1 MCVCVDWESEPA
13 GGEGWVVVGIRGG
26 ESRLLEKRRRGKEEE
41 EEEPRVKHA
50 ALPDG
55 DYDDAMTQGSPRQPH
70 MYGDRNVTARNAVQS
85 ANGPF
90 HLHSISSR
98 RPLISAHLGH
108 RGPRCSDVSGGR
120 DLAHSFPVVCDGE
133 FMIPRLGE
141 RVSEERGVVS
151 GIR

>member
-1 MCVCVDWESEPA
+1 MGSSGYSRW
-13 GGEGWVVVGIRGG
+13 G
-26 ESRLLEKRRRGKEEE
+26 ESRLEEKKTRKRRE

-90 HLHSISSR
+90 HLIWT
-98 RPLISAHLGH
+98 ATHLGASRPSRSTLFGCT
-108 RGPRCSDVSGGR
+108 RGRGR
-120 DLAHSFPVVCDGE
+120 GRGRGTSHILSLWPVV
-133 FMIPRLGE
+133 
-141 RVSEERGVVS
+141 VSS
-151 GIR
+151 

>member
-1 MCVCVDWESEPA
+1 M
-13 GGEGWVVVGIRGG
+13 VGIRGG
-26 ESRLLEKRRRGKEEE
+26 ESRLLEKRRQGKE

-55 DYDDAMTQGSPRQPH
+55 DYDAMTQGSPRQPH
-70 MYGDRNVTARNAVQS
+70 MYGDRNVTAVQS

-108 RGPRCSDVSGGR
+108 RGPRCSDVPGGR
-120 DLAHSFPVVCDGE
+120 DLAYSFPVVCGGE

-141 RVSEERGVVS
+141 RVSEKRGGRLGYTVTDRAKS
-151 GIR
+151 T